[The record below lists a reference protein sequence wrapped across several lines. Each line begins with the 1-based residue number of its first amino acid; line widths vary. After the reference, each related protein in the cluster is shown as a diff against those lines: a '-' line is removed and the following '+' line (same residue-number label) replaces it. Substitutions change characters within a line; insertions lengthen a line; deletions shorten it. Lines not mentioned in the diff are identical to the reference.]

1 MSRRKKDQAT
11 ALNGLQELFTKSK
24 WTPKKVAAIVIAIVV
39 LLFGSNPEVQEALDV
54 FTGLSKDWTE
64 ITTAGSK
71 TSPDGVEQGTI
82 DRVVDGDTIKLTD
95 GRTVRLLYV
104 DTPETKKPNTPIQC
118 YGPEATA
125 FTKAFTGADVELVAD
140 KEAQDR
146 YQRDLRVV
154 YLEGSDTSDVTQSIN
169 AKLVDNGFARVKI
182 YSPNKK
188 YEDELRAIEAEAK
201 QEEKGAWRACENPF
215 EE

>member
-1 MSRRKKDQAT
+1 MSPRKKKT
-11 ALNGLQELFTKSK
+11 TSLEALTSLFDKSNR
-24 WTPKKVAAIVIAIVV
+24 TPKKVAAVVIALIV
-39 LLFGSNPEVQEALDV
+39 LLFGSNPQVQEALDI

-64 ITTAGSK
+64 ITSAESK
-71 TSPDGVEQGTI
+71 TSVDGVERGTI
-82 DRVVDGDTIKLTD
+82 DRVVDGDTVKLVD

-140 KEAQDR
+140 KEEQDR

-154 YLEGSDTSDVTQSIN
+154 YPRGADTTDVTQSIN

-182 YSPNKK
+182 YRPNDK
-188 YEDELRAIEAEAK
+188 YEEELRVLEEEAK